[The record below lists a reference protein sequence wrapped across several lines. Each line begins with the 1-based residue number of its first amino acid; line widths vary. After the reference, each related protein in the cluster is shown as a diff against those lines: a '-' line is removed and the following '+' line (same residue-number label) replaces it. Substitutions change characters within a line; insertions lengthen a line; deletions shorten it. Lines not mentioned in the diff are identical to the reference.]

1 MINLVNLEYSFIF
14 TPDTT
19 LTTKYEM
26 DKMLADFFKSKGY
39 QAELVQT
46 GPYTASKMFY
56 LTPIEL
62 PMNEPKEAPEKS
74 IKQVKADLTRKQGFD
89 GKFVKTK

>member
-14 TPDTT
+14 TPDST
-19 LTTKYEM
+19 LTTKYEI
-26 DKMLADFFKSKGY
+26 DKMLGDFFKSKGY

-46 GPYTASKMFY
+46 GPYSAKMFY

-62 PMNEPKEAPEKS
+62 PMNEPKEKEKS